1 MKSSV
6 SNDTLSALG
15 RAAHDVGVSALIGG
29 NLFARVGMHP
39 ALREVSNPRERGSAT
54 NTAWRRYGAVNSMAL
69 AAILVGWTGA
79 RLDEASPRM
88 LSRRERK
95 LAVAKDAAVVAV
107 AVTGISASLAG
118 MRFAR
123 MEPEG
128 GVPLAD
134 GSTAAPEATDDERR
148 VKRLLNGLG
157 AANLVSGVVLAGVN
171 AGLSQA
177 NFRRPPMR
185 RVLRRRY

>member
-1 MKSSV
+1 VRPSI
-6 SNDTLSALG
+6 SNDTISALG
-15 RAAHDVGVSALIGG
+15 RAAHDVGVGAVVGG

-39 ALREVSNPRERGSAT
+39 ALREVSDPRQRGRVT
-54 NTAWRRYGAVNSMAL
+54 NLAWRRYGAVNGL
-69 AAILVGWTGA
+69 AVASILAGWGGA

-95 LAVAKDAAVVAV
+95 LAVAKDAAVGAV
-107 AVTGISASLAG
+107 AATGLAASLAG

-134 GSTAAPEATDDERR
+134 GNTTASEASRAEART
-148 VKRLLNGLG
+148 KQFLNAVGT
-157 AANLVSGVVLAGVN
+157 ANLVAAITLAGIN

-177 NFRRPPMR
+177 NFRRPPVR
-185 RVLRRRY
+185 RLLRRRY

>member
-1 MKSSV
+1 VRPSV

-15 RAAHDVGVSALIGG
+15 RAAHDVGVGALVGG

-39 ALREVSNPRERGSAT
+39 ALREVSDPRERGSVT
-54 NTAWRRYGAVNSMAL
+54 NLAWRRYGAVNWLAL
-69 AAILVGWTGA
+69 ASILAGWGGA

-95 LAVAKDAAVVAV
+95 LALAKDAAVGAV
-107 AVTGISASLAG
+107 AATGLAASVLG

-123 MEPEG
+123 MKPKG

-134 GSTAAPEATDDERR
+134 GSTTASEASSAERR
-148 VKRLLNGLG
+148 TKQLLNAVGT
-157 AANLVSGVVLAGVN
+157 ANLVAAVALAGIN

-177 NFRRPPMR
+177 NFRRPPVR
-185 RVLRRRY
+185 RLLRRRY

>member
-1 MKSSV
+1 
-6 SNDTLSALG
+6 
-15 RAAHDVGVSALIGG
+15 VGVGAVIGG

-39 ALREVSNPRERGSAT
+39 ALREVSDPRERGSAT
-54 NTAWRRYGAVNSMAL
+54 NAAWRRYGAVNATAL
-69 AAILVGWTGA
+69 ASILVGWAGA

-107 AVTGISASLAG
+107 AVTGIGASLVG

-123 MEPEG
+123 MEPKG

-134 GSTAAPEATDDERR
+134 GSNPAPEATSAEKRT
-148 VKRLLNGLG
+148 KRLLNGLG
-157 AANLVSGVVLAGVN
+157 VANLVSGVLLAGVN

-177 NFRRPPMR
+177 NFRRPPLR
-185 RVLRRRY
+185 RFLRRRY

>member
-1 MKSSV
+1 VRPSI
-6 SNDTLSALG
+6 SNDTVSALG
-15 RAAHDVGVSALIGG
+15 RAAHDVGVGAVVGG

-39 ALREVSNPRERGSAT
+39 ALREVSDPRQRGRVT
-54 NTAWRRYGAVNSMAL
+54 NRAWRRYGAVNGL
-69 AAILVGWTGA
+69 AVASILAGWGGA

-95 LAVAKDAAVVAV
+95 LAVAKDAAVGAV
-107 AVTGISASLAG
+107 AATGLAASLAG

-134 GSTAAPEATDDERR
+134 GNTTASDASRAETRT
-148 VKRLLNGLG
+148 KQFLNAVGT
-157 AANLVSGVVLAGVN
+157 ANLVAAITLAGIN

-177 NFRRPPMR
+177 NFRRPPVR
-185 RVLRRRY
+185 RLLRRRY